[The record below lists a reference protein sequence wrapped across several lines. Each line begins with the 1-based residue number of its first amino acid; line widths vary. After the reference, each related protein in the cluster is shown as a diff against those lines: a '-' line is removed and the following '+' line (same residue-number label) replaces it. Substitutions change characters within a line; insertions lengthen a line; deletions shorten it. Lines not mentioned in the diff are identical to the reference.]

1 MGSSLN
7 IDLAD
12 KNGFYL
18 DSIDMYRYFFFLQA
32 AKTEVKASDPAM
44 GDIVNQKAIASELFT
59 AEELAFMKDN
69 LPTFTEALSI
79 NLDTLQNIIRYV
91 KSCDEQIKEGAELL
105 DYEGKFDTISATE
118 VYENGVPAL
127 SLRKDYPRA
136 PWWPGNEFDIS
147 PATYLERRIDEI
159 LEDYGIA
166 SEDVIVTFSIED
178 AIVTFSV
185 E

>member
-1 MGSSLN
+1 MELN
-7 IDLAD
+7 IDFAD

-18 DSIDMYRYFFFLQA
+18 GSIDMYRFFFFLQA
-32 AKTEVKASDPAM
+32 AKTEVKAPNPTM
-44 GDIVNQKAIASELFT
+44 GEIVNQKAIASELFT

-91 KSCDEQIKEGAELL
+91 KSCDERIKEGAELL

-127 SLRKDYPRA
+127 SLRKDYPRTL
-136 PWWPGNEFDIS
+136 WWPGNIFDIS
-147 PATYLERRIDEI
+147 PAIRIEGRIDEI
-159 LEDYGIA
+159 LEDYGVA
-166 SEDVIVTFSIED
+166 PEDVIVTFS
-178 AIVTFSV
+178 V